1 MKTRLAMALAIL
13 AAASSLRAQAPPGWK
28 VRADDPKA
36 DMTKLAFTEM
46 KPGFHVTTGP
56 AVILWNPEN
65 TATGN
70 FTIESEIFFF
80 REGSR
85 DTEAYGILLGGKD
98 LEGEADYVYFMLRND
113 GKYLVKHRAGNGDTH
128 LITDWTEHSAVV
140 IHHGSEGTIKNVI
153 SVAAGAD
160 SVRFSVNGQP
170 VSSYPRSHMKAD
182 GIVGLRVNHGLNLHI
197 SKLAIGK

>member
-1 MKTRLAMALAIL
+1 MLKVLALSVL
-13 AAASSLRAQAPPGWK
+13 AATTLAAQAPPGWK

-36 DMTKLAFTEM
+36 DMTKLAFAEM

-65 TATGN
+65 TASGN
-70 FTIESEIFFF
+70 FTVDSEIFFF

-98 LEGEADYVYFMLRND
+98 LETAPDYVYFMLRND

-128 LITDWTEHSAVV
+128 LITDWTQHPAIVM
-140 IHHGSEGTIKNVI
+140 HQGPEGTVKNTI
-153 SVAAGAD
+153 SVVAAAD
-160 SVRFSVNGQP
+160 SVRFSVNGKS
-170 VSSYPRSHMKAD
+170 VASYPRAHMKPD
-182 GIVGLRVNHGLNLHI
+182 GIVGFRVNHGLNLHI
-197 SKLAIGK
+197 SKLVLSK